1 MVLSQ
6 KISSV
11 FSRNF
16 AYNTDQNTGEMSMS
30 SHKVLLL
37 ENIHPSAIDL
47 FNRAGFSDVTL
58 VKGAMEED
66 ELIAALQDVHLLGIR
81 SKTRVTEKA
90 LKSAPQLAAVG
101 CFCIGTDQVDL
112 NFAESRGLPVF
123 NAPYANTRSVAE
135 LVLGEI
141 IMLMRRIPVK
151 NEAAHKGEWLKAVD
165 GATEIRGKT
174 LGIVGYGH
182 IGTQLS
188 VLAENL
194 GMRILFY
201 DVIDKLSL
209 GNARKCAT
217 LDELL
222 MQSDVVTMHVPST
235 LKTKMMMGKAQL
247 QKMKQGALLI
257 NASRGKVVDFD
268 ALTEVLKTGHLAG
281 AAIDVFPVEPANNGE
296 LLETPLRG
304 LPNVILTP
312 HIGGSTLEAQENI
325 AGEVADKLIRYLR
338 DGLTYGSV
346 NMPQINLPP
355 VEEGQT
361 RFRHIHQNVP
371 GVLAKINDVFSS
383 RNLNIAGQYL
393 QTTPRSGYVVIDID
407 GTITDFQIRNELA
420 QIPGTIKAL

>member
-257 NASRGKVVDFD
+257 NASRGKVVDLD